1 MVEGNEPAA
10 LSLRLHRVLLAL
22 AGRLDDTALSQARRL
37 AARART
43 GEAAELVGGALIAGD
58 IPVRSAEQAELAAVL
73 TASGAEEWFATNLR
87 VDDATDA
94 GEHRF
99 SGTETASDGVAEAL
113 DLVVHRLPDVRSVH
127 AVWRNTVAG
136 TTPGPM
142 PQRVVLA
149 EVGPE
154 GSALATA
161 YRMDTALRRAG
172 IRAAVEVLETGADWP
187 AYHRLALRSAV
198 RVTGGSS
205 TAEDPA
211 AVTSSYE
218 KSDTPSYERPSY
230 EPAGESAYGAER
242 EAVDHRSSRE
252 SFESASRESATE
264 AASYESATESARES
278 AAEPASY
285 EAATEPSYESS
296 VPAEPEPE
304 ARTETAEWPAPPEPE
319 QPSEEPAAQTP
330 EPPAQPTEETSW
342 PQSSASSSEQ
352 SESTGQYVDRPWTT
366 QMPQIDVV
374 ESTGDSDL
382 EPGELFWPQ
391 AEASAKKSASQ
402 TATAEPSSGSTDET
416 VPPETPA
423 EQTTEMSAAEQE
435 ALRAA
440 IAADKPAE
448 QAPDSEQTTITPD
461 GVNAPTRV
469 NEPAVAFPPK
479 DLDNPRLSERD
490 RELLRELHAELAKR
504 EQSAQQVRL
513 NGWEPGVGR

>member
-1 MVEGNEPAA
+1 HPLAGGRTGMVEGNEPAA

-22 AGRLDDTALSQARRL
+22 AGRLDDTALSEARRL

-58 IPVRSAEQAELAAVL
+58 IPVRTAEQAELAAVL

-211 AVTSSYE
+211 AVTISYE
-218 KSDTPSYERPSY
+218 KSDTPSYGRPSY

-264 AASYESATESARES
+264 A
-278 AAEPASY
+278 ASY

-366 QMPQIDVV
+366 QMPQVDVV

-391 AEASAKKSASQ
+391 AEASAKKSAS
-402 TATAEPSSGSTDET
+402 
-416 VPPETPA
+416 
-423 EQTTEMSAAEQE
+423 
-435 ALRAA
+435 
-440 IAADKPAE
+440 
-448 QAPDSEQTTITPD
+448 
-461 GVNAPTRV
+461 
-469 NEPAVAFPPK
+469 
-479 DLDNPRLSERD
+479 
-490 RELLRELHAELAKR
+490 
-504 EQSAQQVRL
+504 
-513 NGWEPGVGR
+513 

>member
-1 MVEGNEPAA
+1 
-10 LSLRLHRVLLAL
+10 
-22 AGRLDDTALSQARRL
+22 
-37 AARART
+37 
-43 GEAAELVGGALIAGD
+43 
-58 IPVRSAEQAELAAVL
+58 
-73 TASGAEEWFATNLR
+73 
-87 VDDATDA
+87 
-94 GEHRF
+94 
-99 SGTETASDGVAEAL
+99 
-113 DLVVHRLPDVRSVH
+113 SVH

-211 AVTSSYE
+211 AVTFSYE

-352 SESTGQYVDRPWTT
+352 SESTGQYVDRP
-366 QMPQIDVV
+366 
-374 ESTGDSDL
+374 
-382 EPGELFWPQ
+382 
-391 AEASAKKSASQ
+391 
-402 TATAEPSSGSTDET
+402 
-416 VPPETPA
+416 
-423 EQTTEMSAAEQE
+423 
-435 ALRAA
+435 
-440 IAADKPAE
+440 
-448 QAPDSEQTTITPD
+448 
-461 GVNAPTRV
+461 
-469 NEPAVAFPPK
+469 
-479 DLDNPRLSERD
+479 
-490 RELLRELHAELAKR
+490 
-504 EQSAQQVRL
+504 
-513 NGWEPGVGR
+513 